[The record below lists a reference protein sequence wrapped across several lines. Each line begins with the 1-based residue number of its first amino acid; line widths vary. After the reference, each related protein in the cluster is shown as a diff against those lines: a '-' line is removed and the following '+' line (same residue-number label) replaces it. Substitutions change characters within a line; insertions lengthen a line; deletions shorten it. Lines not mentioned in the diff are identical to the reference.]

1 MSIKLLNIYMK
12 SFKQFLLEYTDLTE
26 EKDACYRKVMKSY
39 GKWSARAAQAT
50 AKCRKSKGKVKKSKE
65 GANLKRWGA
74 EKWKDTKTGKPCGAG
89 GKNEYCRPSKRV
101 SKETPKTSSEM
112 SSKELKSKKAEKSRV
127 GMHGASGRKVSPT
140 KRNK

>member
-1 MSIKLLNIYMK
+1 MES
-12 SFKQFLLEYTDLTE
+12 TDLFE
-26 EKDACYRKVMKSY
+26 EKDACYRSVMKRY

-50 AKCRKSKGKVKKSKE
+50 AKCRKAHGHVHKSKE

-101 SKETPKTSSEM
+101 SRETPKTTSEM
-112 SSKELKSKKAEKSRV
+112 SSKELQRKKAEKSRV
-127 GMHGASGRKVSPT
+127 GMHGASGKKVSPV